1 MATDRNDPDLRAV
14 ARAYRNARMDGQMDQ
29 GAYVAAI
36 MVYRERHPHMPSDE
50 LTAKVSKLIRRLRPV
65 DTRR

>member
-14 ARAYRNARMDGQMDQ
+14 ARARMDGQSDQ

-50 LTAKVSKLIRRLRPV
+50 LTAKASKLIRRLRPV
-65 DTRR
+65 DTRQ